1 MGSLLDKMK
10 KSGRIGV
17 ANVLADSVYFTS
29 KETIHTDLP
38 VLNIAFSG
46 DIDGG
51 LTSGVTIFAGA
62 SKSFKSVSS
71 IYAMKAYMDKYEDA
85 IALFYDSEF
94 GIPLNYMESLGMDTS
109 RILHIPVTN
118 LDELKFDMVSRLE
131 QIERGDKVF
140 IMVDSLGNLASK
152 REYQNAIDENT
163 AKDMSRA
170 GDIKSFFRIV
180 TPHITMKDIPCVI
193 VNHSYKEMGTL
204 YPKDVVSGGCL
215 VAGTKVIMANG
226 KLKAIEEIKVGEK
239 VKTRLGNKAV
249 THTWNPDTLADGTPD
264 CLKLIFS
271 DGFKVTC
278 SKNHKFLSPDCSTWI
293 EAKDLKEGS
302 NLAMPDGHTVKIV
315 DITPVGKLPVYDI
328 AVDKA
333 EHYILSNGL
342 YSHNSGVM
350 YSANTV
356 FIFTKSQEKEGTDIV
371 GYNFTIHVEKSRF
384 VKEKAKLTFTV
395 LYDSGISKYSGLMDI
410 ALESGNAE
418 KPSQGWYTWKN
429 LTTGESSDK
438 KYRLKETFNEEFWCH
453 ILEDPKFKKF
463 IKHKYALGAKQAE
476 ANSQPE

>member
-51 LTSGVTIFAGA
+51 LTAGVTVVAGE
-62 SKSFKSVSS
+62 SKCYKSFLS
-71 IYAMKAYMDKYEDA
+71 IFAMKAYMDKYEDA
-85 IALFYDSEF
+85 VVLFYDSEF
-94 GIPLNYMESLGMDTS
+94 GIPVNYMESIGIDTS
-109 RILHIPVTN
+109 RIIHIPVTN
-118 LDELKFDMVSRLE
+118 LDELKFDMVGRLE

-140 IMVDSLGNLASK
+140 IMVDSIGNLASK
-152 REYQNAIDENT
+152 REYQNALDENT

-180 TPHITMKDIPCVI
+180 TPHVTMKDIPCIVI
-193 VNHSYKEMGTL
+193 AHTYKTQAM
-204 YPKDVVSGGCL
+204 YPTDVVSGGCL

-249 THTWNPDTLADGTPD
+249 THIWNPDTLADGTPE

-278 SKNHKFLSPDCSTWI
+278 SKTHKFLSPDCSTWI

-302 NLAMPDGHTVKIV
+302 NLAMPDGHTVKVV

-328 AVDKA
+328 AVEKA

-356 FIFTKSQEKEGTDIV
+356 FIITKSQEKEGTEIV
-371 GYNFTIHVEKSRF
+371 GYNFTIRTEKSRF

-410 ALESGNAE
+410 ALESGNVE